1 MEHSGLFSSVS
12 LLVQNTGE
20 PIGKE
25 MLFFSFF
32 FFTGDI
38 SLPEATYNMEDFVF

>member
-25 MLFFSFF
+25 MLFFPF